1 MPRKNPTPVRFDDAV
16 GGRLASFAASRP
28 GLSLSSAANLL
39 VDEALRMSE
48 YPGVVFRD
56 GPTGRRAGLAGG
68 PDVWEVVR
76 AVRIARAAEQ
86 ELDEE
91 ELLALVVGNTG
102 VPIRMVRTA
111 LSYWAS
117 FPSEVDAQM
126 DAAGDAEASAEAAWR
141 RQRGLL
147 AR

>member
-1 MPRKNPTPVRFDDAV
+1 MPRKTPTPVRFETTVAR
-16 GGRLASFAASRP
+16 RLAGFAASRP
-28 GLSLSSAANLL
+28 GLSLSAAANLL

-76 AVRIARAAEQ
+76 AVKSARTTEP
-86 ELDEE
+86 ELNED
-91 ELLALVVGNTG
+91 ELLAVVVGNTG
-102 VPIRMVRTA
+102 VPTRMVRTA
-111 LSYWAS
+111 LSYWAT
-117 FPSEVDAQM
+117 FPAEIEDQIAAADDTETAAEV
-126 DAAGDAEASAEAAWR
+126 AWQ

-147 AR
+147 AK

>member
-1 MPRKNPTPVRFDDAV
+1 MARRSPTPVRFDTTVAR
-16 GGRLASFAASRP
+16 RLASFAASHP
-28 GLSLSSAANLL
+28 GLSLSAAANLL

-68 PDVWEVVR
+68 ADVWEVVR
-76 AVRIARAAEQ
+76 AVKSARAAEP

-91 ELLALVVGNTG
+91 ELLALVVNNTG
-102 VPIRMVRTA
+102 VPIRMVCTA

-117 FPSEVDAQM
+117 FPSDVDAQI
-126 DAAGDAEASAEAAWR
+126 DAADDAETAAEASWG
-141 RQRGLL
+141 RQRRLL
-147 AR
+147 AQ

>member
-1 MPRKNPTPVRFDDAV
+1 
-16 GGRLASFAASRP
+16 
-28 GLSLSSAANLL
+28 
-39 VDEALRMSE
+39 MSE

-68 PDVWEVVR
+68 PDVWELVR
-76 AVRIARAAEQ
+76 AIKSARAAAPELNEEQ
-86 ELDEE
+86 
-91 ELLALVVGNTG
+91 LLALVVSNTG

-117 FPSEVDAQM
+117 YPSDIEAQI
-126 DAAGDAEASAEAAWR
+126 DAADEAETAAEDAWH

-147 AR
+147 AQ